1 MEVVINF
8 CVGPLSVNLFWFGL
22 MAISFVSD
30 DDDTTEVDT
39 PRRGI
44 DTLQRQ
50 Y

>member
-1 MEVVINF
+1 
-8 CVGPLSVNLFWFGL
+8 

-50 Y
+50 YQKNKMGKNEV